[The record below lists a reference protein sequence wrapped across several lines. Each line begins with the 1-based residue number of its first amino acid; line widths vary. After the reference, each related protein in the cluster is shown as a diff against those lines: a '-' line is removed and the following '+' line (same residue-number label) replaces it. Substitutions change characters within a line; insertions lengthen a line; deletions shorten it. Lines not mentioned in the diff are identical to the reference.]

1 MPMTICKAR
10 HQRAPFTV
18 DDGHI
23 IGLRNRQRLFRYLFD
38 EVSFNQNI
46 LLEPFFGYTIKYLY
60 IGKKCN
66 GFWLFL
72 RE

>member
-1 MPMTICKAR
+1 MGRHQIQFARTSRKHVPNHIGRHVVPMTICKAR

-46 LLEPFFGYTIKYLY
+46 
-60 IGKKCN
+60 
-66 GFWLFL
+66 
-72 RE
+72 